1 MIKYFL
7 ILLFSFVISSCSNSN
22 KKAPKL
28 VITIVVDQMRPDLLS
43 RFEKIYNG
51 GFNWLINHGKWYT
64 NTHHEHSYTATGPGH
79 GAIGFG
85 QYPGKIGILGNSFY
99 DKKLNKK
106 VNCVEDP
113 YAKVVGAE
121 KGLARSFQRYKTFGL
136 GDWLQDKFPSSKVI
150 SIGGKDRAACIL
162 GGKNPSLPLYYNRAG
177 HFITSSYYMD
187 VLPKWVENFNDSLD
201 LFKYKDS
208 IWSKSLDEKL
218 YIDYSRKDFFSGE
231 SDNYK
236 NKSYSP
242 IFPISFDDNDDVMS
256 SIMGFPWFER
266 EVLGLAER
274 AIIKE
279 KLGQKEKPDLLFVG
293 LSAMDWIIHDYG
305 PFSQEVMDA
314 CIKVDRYLMNFIDNV
329 DSIVGLENVLFV
341 LTADHGGLP
350 LPEYLTENGGNGGR
364 INGDHLR
371 EALEWIDQESE
382 ELYGANLYH
391 RSGSNFYLNNE
402 NIKKYDVNISDVY
415 KLIEKYLLKVDGIS
429 EIISKQD
436 ILKNQKNNNKI
447 ISRIKNMVHPENSPD
462 FFVILKRGYL
472 YRSPHGTSHGTPY
485 DYDTH
490 VPLIFSKID
499 FKREINNSKRETV
512 DIAPSIANL
521 LGVDI
526 PTYCDGKSIKL

>member
-1 MIKYFL
+1 
-7 ILLFSFVISSCSNSN
+7 
-22 KKAPKL
+22 
-28 VITIVVDQMRPDLLS
+28 
-43 RFEKIYNG
+43 
-51 GFNWLINHGKWYT
+51 
-64 NTHHEHSYTATGPGH
+64 
-79 GAIGFG
+79 
-85 QYPGKIGILGNSFY
+85 
-99 DKKLNKK
+99 
-106 VNCVEDP
+106 
-113 YAKVVGAE
+113 
-121 KGLARSFQRYKTFGL
+121 
-136 GDWLQDKFPSSKVI
+136 
-150 SIGGKDRAACIL
+150 
-162 GGKNPSLPLYYNRAG
+162 
-177 HFITSSYYMD
+177 
-187 VLPKWVENFNDSLD
+187 
-201 LFKYKDS
+201 
-208 IWSKSLDEKL
+208 
-218 YIDYSRKDFFSGE
+218 
-231 SDNYK
+231 
-236 NKSYSP
+236 
-242 IFPISFDDNDDVMS
+242 
-256 SIMGFPWFER
+256 
-266 EVLGLAER
+266 
-274 AIIKE
+274 
-279 KLGQKEKPDLLFVG
+279 
-293 LSAMDWIIHDYG
+293 
-305 PFSQEVMDA
+305 
-314 CIKVDRYLMNFIDNV
+314 MNFIDNV

-447 ISRIKNMVHPENSPD
+447 ISRIKNMIHPENSPD